1 MYGDS
6 LDAQSDIGGVDGAVQ
21 AALARTEV
29 ADGLASLSASA
40 ARKGPSQ
47 SQVASFF
54 AERAHLW
61 PSLSLVEP
69 PLAQVHRYRAMFL
82 PWHAPWSSPVGLVLR
97 HTQRKRGSQPPSV
110 RTLATCLYP
119 QPATLGMALTRA
131 MPFTRRYI
139 VVVAV
144 EGAGHHLIGEWVRH
158 QRLSL
163 VKSKFYD
170 CHRSAATRLSWPR
183 CVLPST
189 CAVWYRR

>member
-1 MYGDS
+1 MVRFMYGDS

-69 PLAQVHRYRAMFL
+69 PLAQVQRYRAMLLSTLACAVKLIGWFRCRGTPRGNGDPNRQVYARWL
-82 PWHAPWSSPVGLVLR
+82 RACIHNPPHSGWRSHAPCPSLAGISSSWLWKV
-97 HTQRKRGSQPPSV
+97 
-110 RTLATCLYP
+110 LAT
-119 QPATLGMALTRA
+119 
-131 MPFTRRYI
+131 I
-139 VVVAV
+139 
-144 EGAGHHLIGEWVRH
+144 
-158 QRLSL
+158 
-163 VKSKFYD
+163 
-170 CHRSAATRLSWPR
+170 
-183 CVLPST
+183 
-189 CAVWYRR
+189 